1 MDELMILLL
10 ACSAFTAL
18 VTEAVKKTVGDV
30 LPSNILVAVVSVVV
44 AGLICAGY
52 VVMYDVALTTK
63 TWVEIIALIILSWL
77 CAMCGFDKV
86 KQTILQIG
94 AKDE

>member
-1 MDELMILLL
+1 MSELMVILM
-10 ACSAFTAL
+10 ACSAFTIL

-30 LPSNILVAVVSVVV
+30 LPSNILVAVVSVIV

-52 VVMYDVALTTK
+52 VVMNDVSLTAK

-94 AKDE
+94 NKDE